1 MSSHIARKVVRQ
13 FRQNDPGPA
22 KDEPEGLALFRD
34 PKTEADYLY
43 VANEGTGTLGVLRV
57 AR

>member
-1 MSSHIARKVVRQ
+1 MAALAATGADHL
-13 FRQNDPGPA
+13 

-34 PKTEADYLY
+34 PSGVADYLY

-57 AR
+57 SR